1 MNKEE
6 IQHNLEHNLE
16 VLFNTFIKEEKIRDK
31 GQIELL
37 QQYTS
42 FLAFAIYEQFNP
54 LIKYTIK
61 GINRLD
67 PLTGKSICAYNI
79 KKWTYHN
86 K

>member
-37 QQYTS
+37 Q
-42 FLAFAIYEQFNP
+42 
-54 LIKYTIK
+54 
-61 GINRLD
+61 
-67 PLTGKSICAYNI
+67 
-79 KKWTYHN
+79 
-86 K
+86 